1 MMAKTKGTQQGKQ
14 KMKKTLISLGL
25 SLVMAP
31 SLLAQASDDNEIMI
45 EQSGDTLTLYIDQ
58 VGYGNKIGLD
68 DFSSSGSDMTITG
81 SSLTFDIDMVG
92 NQNLIYGPLELD
104 SSSLTFSLLG
114 DSNEVDWNI
123 GYSGSS
129 DDSDYNFDII
139 GDSNTFDLD
148 QGYVY
153 SAERLDAD
161 LILVGSSNV
170 FDLDFEADDSTWTFD
185 ITGDSNNI
193 NTLQNDG
200 AQTMIV
206 ELNGDSADIDINQIS
221 GTCATGAGTACVTP
235 NAVINLDITSDNA
248 TIQINQQDTNNDS

>member
-1 MMAKTKGTQQGKQ
+1 M
-14 KMKKTLISLGL
+14 MKKL
-25 SLVMAP
+25 SL
-31 SLLAQASDDNEIMI
+31 LLLVSTPLVFAQATDDNEIMI

-81 SSLTFDIDMVG
+81 SGLTFDLDMIG
-92 NQNLIYGPLELD
+92 NQNLIYGPIVMD
-104 SSSLTFSLLG
+104 SSSLTFSLTG

-123 GYSGSS
+123 GYIGSA
-129 DDSDYNFDII
+129 DDSNYNFGIT
-139 GDSNTFDLD
+139 GDSNTFNID

-161 LILVGSSNV
+161 LTLLGSSNV
-170 FDLDFEADDSTWTFD
+170 FDLDFESDDITWNFD

-200 AQTMIV
+200 SQSLTV
-206 ELNGDSADIDINQIS
+206 EWNGDSGDIDINQIS
-221 GTCATGAGTACVTP
+221 GTCATGAGVACSSP

-248 TIQINQQDTNNDS
+248 TIQINQKDTANDS

>member
-1 MMAKTKGTQQGKQ
+1 
-14 KMKKTLISLGL
+14 MKKLISL
-25 SLVMAP
+25 A
-31 SLLAQASDDNEIMI
+31 LLMSTSFVFAQATDDNEIMI

-81 SSLTFDIDMVG
+81 SSLTFDLDMIG
-92 NQNLIYGPLELD
+92 NQNLIYGPIVMD
-104 SSSLTFSLLG
+104 SSSLTFNLTG

-123 GYSGSS
+123 GYVGSA
-129 DDSDYNFDII
+129 DSSNYNFAIT
-139 GDSNTFDLD
+139 GDSNTFDID
-148 QGYVY
+148 QGYTV

-161 LILVGSSNV
+161 LVLLGTSNV
-170 FDLDFEADDSTWTFD
+170 FDLDFESDDATWNFD

-200 AQTMIV
+200 SQSLTV

-221 GTCATGAGTACVTP
+221 GTCATGAGTSCATP
-235 NAVINLDITSDNA
+235 NATIDLDITSDNA
-248 TIQINQQDTNNDS
+248 TIQINQKDSSSDS